1 MDRAIEAVATE
12 AASAAPDGA
21 LRPAGRVLVPGRNVW
36 RLERADAFAVLVD
49 AAAYFAAL
57 RRALLAARRRILIVA
72 WDLDS
77 RTRLVGETAPDD
89 GLPEE
94 LGAFLTALVQ
104 RTPDL
109 SIKLL
114 LWRPS
119 VLYALERE
127 PTVGVALQWQ
137 TPPQVELAFDEE
149 APVGSSQHQKI
160 VVVDDRLAFSGGLD
174 ITIRRWDTP
183 RHDPNDARRVD
194 PAGKPY
200 KPFHDVQA
208 AVAGPA
214 AAALAALVRERWLRA
229 TGERLEPLADPPPGD
244 PNPWPAGVEPQFRD
258 VAVGIA
264 RTAPEG
270 DGAPAV
276 REVEALFADMIA
288 TAERTVYLE
297 NQFLT
302 CHAVADA
309 LVARM
314 IARPRLE
321 AVIVAPKSHH
331 TLVEHMAMQNGR
343 LRFIE
348 AFREAGLDDRA
359 FFAFPEVDGA
369 EGGVDVMVH
378 AKVMIVD
385 DRLLRVGSANIANR
399 SMGADSECDLVVEA
413 STAAERRAIAAVRD
427 GFLAEHCG
435 VAPEE
440 VAAALARGSLVA
452 AARCLGRGRRLSP
465 DLDGAPSVLTSTTIE
480 QWADPDRPLAETEPF
495 AAVAGSADRP
505 RRLRRILAVAAVA
518 AAIALATLAW
528 RYGGAGWMNPDAL
541 ARTLADLPRGL
552 EGGAIVV
559 GVFVAAGLV
568 VFPVTVLIAATAIS
582 FGAWPGIAYAA
593 GGALA
598 SALVTY
604 GLGRLIGPD
613 VIRRHMGPRMTKM
626 RDAVAERGVVAVAT
640 VRLVPI
646 APFSLV
652 NLVAGAVR
660 IPVGQ
665 YVAGTVLGLAPG
677 IVLMTTL
684 GDRLR
689 AAVSAPSLGSVL
701 LLVLIV
707 AAWGLMSFGLQV
719 LLSRLRKRR

>member
-1 MDRAIEAVATE
+1 MDRAFEAVASE
-12 AASAAPDGA
+12 PAAAAPDEA
-21 LRPAGRVLVPGRNVW
+21 HPATGLVLVPGRNVW
-36 RLERADAFAVLVD
+36 RVERAEAFAVLVD
-49 AAAYFAAL
+49 AAAYFGAL
-57 RRALLAARRRILIVA
+57 RRALLSARRRVAIVG
-72 WDLDS
+72 WDFDS
-77 RTRLVGETAPDD
+77 RTRLLGEAEPDD
-89 GLPEE
+89 GLPAEF
-94 LGAFLTALVQ
+94 GPFLTALVQ

-127 PTVGVALQWQ
+127 STVGVALQWQ
-137 TPPQVELAFDEE
+137 TPPQVEFAFDDE

-160 VVVDDRLAFSGGLD
+160 AVIDDRLAFSGGLD

-183 RHDPNDARRVD
+183 RHDPADPRRVD

-208 AVAGPA
+208 AVSGPA

-229 TGERLEPLADPPPGD
+229 TGERLEPLADPPSGD
-244 PNPWPAGVEPQFRD
+244 PDPWPAGVEPQFRD

-276 REVEALFADMIA
+276 REVEALFVDMIA
-288 TAERTVYLE
+288 SAERTVYLE

-314 IARPRLE
+314 AARPRLE
-321 AVIVAPKSHH
+321 AVIVAPRSHH
-331 TLVEHMAMQNGR
+331 TVVEHMAMQNAR

-348 AFREAGLDDRA
+348 AFHEAGLDDRVL
-359 FFAFPEVDGA
+359 FAFPEVDGP

-399 SMGADSECDLVVEA
+399 SMGTDSECDLVVEA
-413 STAAERRAIAAVRD
+413 STAAERRAITTIRD
-427 GFLAEHCG
+427 GLLAEHCG

-440 VAAALARGSLVA
+440 VAAALARGAFVA
-452 AARCLGRGRRLSP
+452 AARTLGRGRRLSP
-465 DLDGAPSVLTSTTIE
+465 NLDGALSVLTNTTIE

-495 AAVAGSADRP
+495 AAVAGSAARP
-505 RRLRRILAVAAVA
+505 RRLRRILAVAAVVA
-518 AAIALATLAW
+518 AVALATLAW
-528 RYGGAGWMNPDAL
+528 RYGGAHWVDPGTL
-541 ARTLADLPRGL
+541 AEVLADLPRGFT
-552 EGGAIVV
+552 GGAIVV
-559 GVFVAAGLV
+559 GAFVAAGLV

-593 GGALA
+593 SGALA

-604 GLGRLIGPD
+604 GLGRLVGPD
-613 VIRRHMGPRMTKM
+613 VVRRHMGPRMTRL
-626 RDAVAERGVVAVAT
+626 RDAVAERGLFAVAT

-665 YVAGTVLGLAPG
+665 YVAGTVLGLTPG

-689 AAVSAPSLGSVL
+689 AAFSAPSVGSVL
-701 LLVLIV
+701 LLVLV
-707 AAWGLMSFGLQV
+707 VVAWGLMSFGLQV
-719 LLSRLRKRR
+719 LLSRMRKRR